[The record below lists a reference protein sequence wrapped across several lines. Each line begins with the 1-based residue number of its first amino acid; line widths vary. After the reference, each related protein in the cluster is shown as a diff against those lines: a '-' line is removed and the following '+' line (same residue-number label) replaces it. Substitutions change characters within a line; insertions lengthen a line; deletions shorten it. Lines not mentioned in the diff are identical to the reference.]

1 MDFSNNTSPFK
12 SMSQI
17 YNKPV
22 CKSLKEILY
31 EKINSQYTKSRN
43 KRMDK
48 INERRFCNDNNKME
62 EDPMNSN
69 EIVLDSYIKKIMLLY
84 NNEDT
89 KINFEI
95 ENLNNNHISSCP
107 ICSYPVLSIGGIVT
121 CVSGCFEYKI
131 PNEYFN
137 ENYSLD
143 NCMDELMGIRKEHLM
158 CESQFEVLLF
168 QDRIMIYCVKC
179 FNNNLLYV

>member
-1 MDFSNNTSPFK
+1 
-12 SMSQI
+12 
-17 YNKPV
+17 
-22 CKSLKEILY
+22 
-31 EKINSQYTKSRN
+31 
-43 KRMDK
+43 
-48 INERRFCNDNNKME
+48 
-62 EDPMNSN
+62 
-69 EIVLDSYIKKIMLLY
+69 MLLY

-143 NCMDELMGIRKEHLM
+143 NFMDELMGIRKEHLM